1 MNQAMPYVAVVD
13 DDHSVGR
20 AIRRLLRANGLASR
34 IFATGREFL
43 QMFDSTP
50 SQRPACIVLDVQL
63 PDLNG
68 LDVQERLAGSGAQVI
83 FITADDGAEMSERAM
98 RAGAVAYLRKPFND
112 RAFIE
117 AVRAAIGPVDRQGG
131 MDDR

>member
-34 IFATGREFL
+34 IFATGEEFL

-63 PDLNG
+63 PNLNG
-68 LDVQERLAGSGAQVI
+68 LEVQQRLAGSGARVI
-83 FITADDGAEMSERAM
+83 FITADEGAEVSERAM
-98 RAGAVAYLRKPFND
+98 QAGAVAYFRKPFNGE
-112 RAFIE
+112 AFIE
-117 AVRAAIGPVDRQGG
+117 AVRSAIDPSGRKGW
-131 MDDR
+131 MDDQ